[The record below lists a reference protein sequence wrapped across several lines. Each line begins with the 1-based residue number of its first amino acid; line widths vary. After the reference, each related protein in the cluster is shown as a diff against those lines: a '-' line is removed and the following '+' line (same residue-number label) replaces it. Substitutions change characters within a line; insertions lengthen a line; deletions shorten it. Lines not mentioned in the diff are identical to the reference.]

1 MIDRIVSMGA
11 MLLLASLS
19 LQAAGKY
26 GDLDHAGSNV
36 FDQAS
41 VQRGATLF
49 VNYCMSCHSAEFV
62 RYQHLVNDLDLSE
75 EEVLGNLAFGDQ
87 ELSDYLLAAMRDEDA
102 EEWFG
107 VVPPDLTL
115 TARSR
120 GPDWIY
126 TFMRSFYLTDDGW
139 NNTVLEHPSMPHVL
153 WELQGIQRA
162 VTEQR
167 EASGGEVRTEVVSL
181 ELDQPGAMSP
191 TEYDRAIRD
200 LVAFMEYISEP
211 AQLTRKRLGIWV
223 FLFLSLFTFI
233 SWLLYQ
239 EYWKDV
245 KK

>member
-1 MIDRIVSMGA
+1 MIHRIVLMGA
-11 MLLLASLS
+11 MLLASVGLH
-19 LQAAGKY
+19 AAGKY
-26 GDLDHAGSNV
+26 GDLDHADSNV

-41 VQRGATLF
+41 VQRGAALF
-49 VNYCMSCHSAEFV
+49 VNYCMGCHSAQYL
-62 RYQHLVNDLDLSE
+62 RYQHLVNDLELSE
-75 EEVLGNLAFGDQ
+75 DEVLGNLAFGDQ
-87 ELSDYLLAAMRDEDA
+87 ELSDYLLAAMREEDA

-107 VVPPDLTL
+107 VAPPDLTL

-139 NNTVLEHPSMPHVL
+139 NNRVLEYPSMPHVL
-153 WELQGIQRA
+153 WDLQGIQRA

-167 EASGGEVRTEVVSL
+167 ETPAGEMRSEVVSL
-181 ELDQPGAMSP
+181 ELDQPGILSP
-191 TEYDRAIRD
+191 SEYDAAIRD
-200 LVAFMEYISEP
+200 LVAFMEYMAEP
-211 AQLTRKRLGIWV
+211 ALLQRKRLGIWV
-223 FLFLSLFTFI
+223 FLFLSLFTFL